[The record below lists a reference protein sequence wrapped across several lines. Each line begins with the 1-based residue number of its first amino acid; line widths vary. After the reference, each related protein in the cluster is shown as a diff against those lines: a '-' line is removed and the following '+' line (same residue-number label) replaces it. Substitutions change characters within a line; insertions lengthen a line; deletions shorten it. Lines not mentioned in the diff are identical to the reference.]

1 MQIVFEI
8 LKQFGIELRLE
19 SLHLMYHCTIVLH
32 KALLISCIMDSSY
45 YYAVNSEDFENSSNQ
60 KSTKSLRHMHHIL
73 LITQGFC
80 VWKSLKVEVQ

>member
-45 YYAVNSEDFENSSNQ
+45 YYAVNSEDFEIQVTRKVRNLFAICIISY
-60 KSTKSLRHMHHIL
+60 SLHKDFVY
-73 LITQGFC
+73 GNP
-80 VWKSLKVEVQ
+80 